1 MGITGIFLRSGGLGI
16 PHPVMA
22 RPEHDNIPETASAND
37 HAEPRAKPDVDA
49 NVNVN
54 VSVEAGVDGTVVAV
68 KERLGPLL
76 GRTVGP
82 FGEPRLIRVVA
93 DGDQAG
99 AEFVKVAVV

>member
-22 RPEHDNIPETASAND
+22 RPSRDNIPETASAND

-49 NVNVN
+49 NVNV
-54 VSVEAGVDGTVVAV
+54 SVEAGVDRTVVAV